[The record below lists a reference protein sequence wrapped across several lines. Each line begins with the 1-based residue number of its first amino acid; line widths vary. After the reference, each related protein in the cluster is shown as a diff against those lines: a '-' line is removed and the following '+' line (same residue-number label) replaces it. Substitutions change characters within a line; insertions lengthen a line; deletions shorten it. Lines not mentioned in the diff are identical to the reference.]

1 MTYFTESRRIINL
14 RRCLQDLKFI
24 DLIPEIQE
32 WIKDSED
39 AIIQEARQIEKRNS
53 RYVSCYSQTQ

>member
-53 RYVSCYSQTQ
+53 RRVQFR